1 MNHRNI
7 TQVTFYKFTILLI
20 TCKSTVMSGKGTN
33 RRDFIRIAATGAA
46 ALGLGLKGVSGRASS
61 YPGLNTPI
69 RLAGQKTVM
78 DLTCE
83 PLEKVHIGVIGLG
96 MRGMEAVSRLLNV
109 EGVIITAVCDVRPEK
124 VAEAQKIVT
133 DLGLPEPI
141 GFSAG
146 EEDWMKLCEREDID
160 LVYSCTPW
168 YLHTPNAVYAMKHGK
183 HAAVEVPGATTLE
196 ECWEL
201 VDTAEQTQRHCMM
214 LENCCYD
221 FFELATLNMARNGV
235 FGEIMHAE
243 CAYIH
248 DLRWLKFDKANGYVD
263 MWRLKYSM
271 NHNGNLYP
279 THGLGPVAQIMGIN
293 RGDRM
298 DYLTSTSTNQVGMS
312 LYAKNKF
319 GAGSVE
325 FLQPYELG
333 DMNTTVVKTING
345 KTIMIQ
351 HDTTSP
357 RPYSRIHLVSGTGGI
372 ASKWPVE
379 QIALEPKAHDWLPE
393 EDLKKLL
400 VEYEHP
406 LAKKVGEM
414 AREVGGHGGMD
425 FIMDWRLVHCLR
437 NGLPLDQDVYDAA
450 SWSSIVELSEISVR
464 NASKMV
470 EIPDFTRGIWAETKP
485 LGIVE

>member
-1 MNHRNI
+1 
-7 TQVTFYKFTILLI
+7 
-20 TCKSTVMSGKGTN
+20 MSDNRTN
-33 RRDFIRIAATGAA
+33 RRDFIRIAAAGAA
-46 ALGLGLKGVSGRASS
+46 ALGLGMKGIRGNSPDISGFIT
-61 YPGLNTPI
+61 PGKPS
-69 RLAGQKTVM
+69 GQKTLM
-78 DLTCE
+78 GFACE
-83 PLEKVHIGVIGLG
+83 PLAKVRIGVIGLG
-96 MRGMEAVSRLLNV
+96 MRGMEAVSRLLYV
-109 EGVIITAVCDVRPEK
+109 EGVEITAVCDVLPDR
-124 VAEAQKIVT
+124 VLQAQKNMKER
-133 DLGLPEPI
+133 GLTEPV

-146 EEDWMKLCEREDID
+146 PDDWMKLCERGDID
-160 LVYSCTPW
+160 LVYCCTPW
-168 YLHTPNAVYAMKHGK
+168 YLHTPNAVYAMKNGK
-183 HAAVEVPGATTLE
+183 HAAIEVPGATTLE
-196 ECWEL
+196 ECWQL

-248 DLRWLKFDKANGYVD
+248 DLRWLKFDKENGYYN

-298 DYLTSTSTNQVGMS
+298 EYLTSTSTNQVGMS
-312 LYAKNKF
+312 LYAKDKF
-319 GAGSVE
+319 GENSAE
-325 FLQPYELG
+325 YKQAYELG
-333 DMNTTVVKTING
+333 DMNTTLVKTAKG

-357 RPYSRIHLVSGTGGI
+357 RPYSRIHMISGTGGI
-372 ASKWPVE
+372 AQKYPME
-379 QIALEPKAHDWLPE
+379 QIALEPTAHEWLAE
-393 EDLKKLL
+393 EEYKKLIAQ
-400 VEYEHP
+400 YEHP
-406 LAKKVGEM
+406 LVKKIGEN

-425 FIMDWRLVHCLR
+425 YIMDWRLIYCLR
-437 NGLPLDQDVYDAA
+437 NGLPLDESVYDAA
-450 SWSSIVELSEISVR
+450 AWSSIVELSEISVR
-464 NASKMV
+464 NKSQMV